1 MFSNLDEPLPNPDKV
16 LERIGCKGLEIRHD
30 IETLD
35 RIVSGFLTH
44 VPFENLSVSLLGEI
58 PSLASKDL
66 YEKIVDKRRGG
77 YCFEM
82 NGFMRL
88 LLRDLGFEVYSVA
101 GYVMEYLPFMG
112 PLSHRANVVILDGKK
127 YLVDVGFGGGNV
139 ADLAVP
145 MDGSVREGFF
155 VSYDEK
161 ECEYTLCREVNPEEE
176 ISKGH
181 GDFLLEKETDGRK
194 TYYVRIIMFRD
205 VKAYPQD
212 FYLPNIAVFYTREN
226 PIISNVIVNLKN
238 EKGEVF
244 TIFNDEFRG
253 KTDQGEFS
261 EKIENEEEL
270 KTILRER
277 FGMII

>member
-1 MFSNLDEPLPNPDKV
+1 MFSFLGEPLPNQDKA
-16 LERIGCKGLEIRHD
+16 LERIGCKDLEIKCSLD
-30 IETLD
+30 TLD
-35 RIVSGFLTH
+35 RLVRGFITH

-77 YCFEM
+77 YCFEL
-82 NGFMRL
+82 NGFMWL
-88 LLRDLGFEVYSVA
+88 LLRDLRFEVYSVSA
-101 GYVMEYLPFMG
+101 YVLEYLPWMG
-112 PLSHRANVVILDGKK
+112 PLSHRANVVTIDGKK
-127 YLVDVGFGGGNV
+127 YLIDVGFGGRNV

-145 MDGSVREGFF
+145 MDGTVRRGFF

-161 ECEYTLCREVNPEEE
+161 ACEYTLCHEVDPAEE
-176 ISKGH
+176 ISAGH
-181 GDFLLEKETDGRK
+181 GDFILEKETDGRK
-194 TYYVRIIMFRD
+194 TYYVKIIMFRD

-244 TIFNDEFRG
+244 TIFNDEYRG